1 MSTTQSDPIRI
12 LLIDDHVVVR
22 AGLRMLIESWPG
34 MQMIGEAGDSAGA
47 LTITAREKPDIILLD
62 LDLGQGNSGLD
73 ILPEL
78 LSSVGQGRIII
89 LTGVRDSEVHHHA
102 VRLGAMGL
110 VLKEKA
116 AEDLRKAIEKVHDGE
131 VWFDRS
137 LTASIFARM
146 SRANEAKKSDMEAS
160 KIASLTDRER
170 EVATLVGEGLKN
182 KEIGERLFISET
194 TVRHHLSSVFSKLD
208 VSNRFELII
217 FLYRHKLIRPAQ

>member
-1 MSTTQSDPIRI
+1 
-12 LLIDDHVVVR
+12 
-22 AGLRMLIESWPG
+22 MLIESWPG
-34 MQMIGEAGDSAGA
+34 MQMVGEAGDSAGA

-62 LDLGQGNSGLD
+62 LDLGYGNSGLD

-137 LTASIFARM
+137 LTASIFTRM
-146 SRANEAKKSDMEAS
+146 SRANEAKKSDMEAT

-194 TVRHHLSSVFSKLD
+194 TVRHHLSSVFSKLE